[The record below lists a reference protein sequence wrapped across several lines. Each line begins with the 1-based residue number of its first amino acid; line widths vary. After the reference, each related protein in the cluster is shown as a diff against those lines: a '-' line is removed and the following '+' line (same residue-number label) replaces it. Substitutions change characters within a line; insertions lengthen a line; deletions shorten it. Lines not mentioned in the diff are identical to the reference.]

1 MGWLISE
8 GHISGGTISWGVI
21 SGGTISWGLISGVA
35 YKRGA
40 YKWGDYKLGAY
51 KWGELIIGGG
61 LKSTGGL
68 IRAILRYYTHTY
80 LVCPAPVHCL
90 RWPPS
95 PHLTVASQETHP
107 LLSMP
112 LPARRLEKGP

>member
-1 MGWLISE
+1 MGWRISE
-8 GHISGGTISWGVI
+8 GHISKGDYKLGG
-21 SGGTISWGLISGVA
+21 
-35 YKRGA
+35 

-51 KWGELIIGGG
+51 KWGELIIG
-61 LKSTGGL
+61 GGL

-112 LPARRLEKGP
+112 LPARRLEEGP

>member
-1 MGWLISE
+1 MGWRISE
-8 GHISGGTISWGVI
+8 GHISKGDYKLGG
-21 SGGTISWGLISGVA
+21 
-35 YKRGA
+35 

-51 KWGELIIGGG
+51 KWGELISGGG

-80 LVCPAPVHCL
+80 SVCPAPVHCL